1 MKKNLLTLFLFI
13 ISYSGYSQIQY
24 ENGYFIN
31 NSGNKIE
38 CLIKNI
44 DWRNSPKKITYKLSN
59 NDTNQEIGIE
69 SIKEF
74 SINNIS
80 KYIRATVLIDRSSSN
95 VNKLSKIRKAVFK
108 EEVLFLKVLIEGQ
121 SNLYQYTD
129 QILNRFFYKKNNE
142 DIKQLIFKSY
152 LTEDGKISKNERFKQ
167 QLWVNLKCE
176 NFKMSQLNK
185 LEYKENSLINY
196 FKKYSDCHNTEISFQ
211 NKKSKKDLFNLTI
224 RPRINSI
231 SLDITPEYSG
241 TSYSRVEFDKKTN
254 FGFGIEA
261 EFILPFNKNK
271 WSITIEPTYQNYKSS
286 SESKSQF
293 ISGGYLNSEVEYT
306 SIEMPLSI
314 RHYFFL
320 NNNSKIYI
328 NGSFVIDFVLDN
340 SITFNRADGSI
351 LNNYDINSNPNLAFG
366 IGYKHNDKYSFEFR
380 ITNSR
385 NIMNDY
391 VYWNSEYKTTSLIF
405 GYSFF

>member
-80 KYIRATVLIDRSSSN
+80 KYIRATVLIDRSSSD

-108 EEVLFLKVLIEGQ
+108 KEVLFLKVLIEGQ